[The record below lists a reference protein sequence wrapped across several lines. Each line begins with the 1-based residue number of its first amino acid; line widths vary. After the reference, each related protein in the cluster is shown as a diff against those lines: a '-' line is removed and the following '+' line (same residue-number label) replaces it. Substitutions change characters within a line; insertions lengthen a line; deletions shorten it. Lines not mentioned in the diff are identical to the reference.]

1 MAERALSLRDEPRD
15 RIISAITERTDG
27 YVGADLEGLCRE
39 AGIFAMRE
47 KVTTV
52 TLRHFEQSLDKVHP
66 TMNERLREFYSRI
79 QQHFKGGLPREVQP
93 PEYQ

>member
-1 MAERALSLRDEPRD
+1 MAELGLGLDDEPRD
-15 RIISAITERTDG
+15 RIIASIAERTEG

-47 KVTTV
+47 RAAAVTA
-52 TLRHFEQSLDKVHP
+52 RHFEQSLEKIHP

-79 QQHFKGGLPREVQP
+79 WQHFKGGLPREVQP